1 MNDNATKNPQAPNP
15 ATANQAADQAARNE
29 RLELIRK
36 FQADAMKRPDALSAN
51 LGVIN
56 SDLMRMLSRLSEALE
71 KSMANTEP
79 GADRHFAQQAETYL
93 KFVRQIDRLAQLDR
107 QLQKPSAPEA

>member
-1 MNDNATKNPQAPNP
+1 MNDNATKNPQVPSP
-15 ATANQAADQAARNE
+15 TTGNQATDQAARNE

-71 KSMANTEP
+71 KSMTNTEP
-79 GADRHFAQQAETYL
+79 GADRQFAHQAETYL
-93 KFVRQIDRLAQLDR
+93 KFVRQVDRLAQIDR
-107 QLQKPSAPEA
+107 QLQKPAGSEA